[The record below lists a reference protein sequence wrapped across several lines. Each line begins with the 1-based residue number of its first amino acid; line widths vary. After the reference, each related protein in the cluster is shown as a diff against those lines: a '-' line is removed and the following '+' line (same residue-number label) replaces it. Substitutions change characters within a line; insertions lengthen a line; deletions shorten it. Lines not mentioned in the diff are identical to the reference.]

1 MTMEQSQIDQMLKWL
16 DEERRKDKAL
26 IAALQERVE
35 LQAQQLAQQE
45 EQLTTL
51 QETTARLE
59 ALLSRVA
66 GFTETVEQVKQ
77 DVAQMLDR
85 RDERWRKEQR
95 ESERSHQ
102 LEIGALRDEM
112 ARLQEQIR
120 PIQRL
125 EEGLASTQAEN
136 QRLNE
141 SVKKLEIAISD
152 LGKRSE
158 ERVQAV
164 VYLEEQRRADNRR
177 IASLEADSTD
187 LRKRIEALSSK
198 IPILEEAVQKQRGRI
213 KEGLKPIKEFE
224 KVVEE
229 LRVADF
235 RRNQAVKKWE
245 GQVEAIREEFER
257 LLAERQQFIQE
268 HQEVK
273 RALERLETF
282 QSRLETRQN
291 EVAEMQRM
299 AEERL
304 KRQWEEWQAARE
316 KERRHWELSHE
327 ERWKQQ
333 ERTNEALNQQVET
346 ALKVL
351 RLHHTQF
358 SALWEGRRADASRLL
373 KAAQEAYEA
382 LTSEAEEYL
391 STLRDHPVQ
400 EG

>member
-1 MTMEQSQIDQMLKWL
+1 MEQSQVDQMLKWL

-35 LQAQQLAQQE
+35 LQAQQLARQE

-59 ALLSRVA
+59 ALLSRVT
-66 GFTETVEQVKQ
+66 GFTETVEQVKT
-77 DVAQMLDR
+77 DVVQMLDQ

-102 LEIGALRDEM
+102 LEISALRDEM
-112 ARLQEQIR
+112 ARLQEQVR
-120 PIQRL
+120 AIQRL
-125 EEGLASTQAEN
+125 EEGLTGMQAESR
-136 QRLNE
+136 RLNE
-141 SVKKLEIAISD
+141 ALQKLEIAIAD
-152 LGKRSE
+152 LSKRSE
-158 ERVQAV
+158 ERVQTV

-187 LRKRIEALSSK
+187 LRKRIEGMSSK
-198 IPILEEAVQKQRGRI
+198 VAVLEEMVQKQRSRI
-213 KEGLKPIKEFE
+213 EEGLKPIKEFE

-245 GQVEAIREEFER
+245 GQVEAIRAEFER
-257 LLAERQQFIQE
+257 LQAERQQFIQE
-268 HQEVK
+268 HQDVK

-304 KRQWEEWQAARE
+304 KRQWEEWQAGRE
-316 KERRHWELSHE
+316 KEHRHWELAQE

-333 ERTNEALNQQVET
+333 ERTNETLNRGVENALRTLQ
-346 ALKVL
+346 
-351 RLHHTQF
+351 LHHAQLI
-358 SALWEGRRADASRLL
+358 ALWEEQRADASRLL
-373 KAAQEAYEA
+373 EMAQKEYEA
-382 LTSEAEEYL
+382 RVSGIEEHL
-391 STLRDHPVQ
+391 STLREHTIQ
-400 EG
+400 EK

>member
-26 IAALQERVE
+26 IAALQEQVK
-35 LQAQQLAQQE
+35 LQAQQLARQE

-59 ALLSRVA
+59 ALLSRVT
-66 GFTETVEQVKQ
+66 GFTEAVEQLRA
-77 DVAQMLDR
+77 DVAQMLDQQE
-85 RDERWRKEQR
+85 ERWRKERR
-95 ESERSHQ
+95 EVERSHQ

-112 ARLQEQIR
+112 ARLREQIR

-125 EEGLASTQAEN
+125 EEGLASVQAEN
-136 QRLNE
+136 RRLNE
-141 SVKKLEIAISD
+141 AFQKLETAITD

-158 ERVQAV
+158 ERIQTVI
-164 VYLEEQRRADNRR
+164 YLEEQRRADNRR
-177 IASLEADSTD
+177 ITSLEADSTD
-187 LRKRIEALSSK
+187 LRKRIETLAGK
-198 IPILEEAVQKQRGRI
+198 IPILEETVQKQRRRI
-213 KEGLKPIKEFE
+213 EEGLKPIKEFE
-224 KVVEE
+224 QVIEE

-245 GQVEAIREEFER
+245 GQVEAIREAFER

-268 HQEVK
+268 HQNVK
-273 RALERLETF
+273 KALERLETF
-282 QSRLETRQN
+282 QTRMEARQN

-304 KRQWEEWQAARE
+304 KQQWEEWQTARE
-316 KERRHWELSHE
+316 KERRHWELAQE

-333 ERTNEALNQQVET
+333 ERTNATLSKQVENT
-346 ALKVL
+346 LQALQL
-351 RLHHTQF
+351 YHSQLT
-358 SALWEGRRADASRLL
+358 ALWESRRAEASRLL
-373 KAAQEAYEA
+373 EAAQDAYEA
-382 LTSEAEEYL
+382 LTQEAEEHL

-400 EG
+400 EE

>member
-35 LQAQQLAQQE
+35 LQAQQLARQE

-51 QETTARLE
+51 QEATARLE
-59 ALLSRVA
+59 AMLSRIA
-66 GFTETVEQVKQ
+66 GFTETVEQIKV
-77 DVAQMLDR
+77 DIVQMLDQ

-95 ESERSHQ
+95 ELERSHQ
-102 LEIGALRDEM
+102 LEVGALRDEI
-112 ARLQEQIR
+112 ARLQETVR
-120 PIQRL
+120 AIQRL
-125 EEGLASTQAEN
+125 EDGLVGTQTESR
-136 QRLNE
+136 RLNE
-141 SVKKLEIAISD
+141 ALQKLEIAITD
-152 LGKRSE
+152 LRKRSE

-177 IASLEADSTD
+177 IASLEADYTD
-187 LRKRIEALSSK
+187 LRKRIEGTSSK
-198 IPILEEAVQKQRGRI
+198 MAVLEEMVQKQRSRI
-213 KEGLKPIKEFE
+213 EEGLKPIGEFE
-224 KVVEE
+224 EVVEE

-245 GQVEAIREEFER
+245 GQVEAIREEFAR

-273 RALERLETF
+273 RALERLEMF
-282 QSRLETRQN
+282 QTRLETRQN

-327 ERWKQQ
+327 ERWEQQ
-333 ERTNEALNQQVET
+333 ERTNKVLSQQVET

-351 RLHHTQF
+351 RFHHTQF

-382 LTSEAEEYL
+382 LTNEAEEYL